1 MSDSASPGVTN
12 GERNIMKTY
21 STPLLASVIIAVI
34 GSMSG
39 AFAAHIS
46 PRQIEENP
54 ALVRPSAGMQQEKC
68 KLCTIDANTA
78 FRRSPRAIEENPEL
92 ARTVTCSAEF
102 PVKARGV
109 SIATRTPSWPRILE
123 TR

>member
-1 MSDSASPGVTN
+1 
-12 GERNIMKTY
+12 MKTD

-46 PRQIEENP
+46 PRLIEENP

-68 KLCTIDANTA
+68 KLCDLDGNTA
-78 FRRSPRAIEENPEL
+78 FLRSPRVIEENPEL
-92 ARTVTCSAEF
+92 ARITKCTTAL

-109 SIATRTPSWPRILE
+109 SIATRTPPRILE